1 MRISRVIHLSI
12 LLMSSSVFALAG
24 GAPAPF
30 PPYLSDGFDYAT
42 FTRFDAATP
51 PKTDIY
57 QSNGFMALQERGF
70 GGQKMIIPVAG
81 STIPSNGSDRLVALE
96 IDPPVFVDSSRQ
108 TYSMADSPAKP
119 SKTY

>member
-1 MRISRVIHLSI
+1 MKISRVIHLSI

-51 PKTDIY
+51 P
-57 QSNGFMALQERGF
+57 SL
-70 GGQKMIIPVAG
+70 
-81 STIPSNGSDRLVALE
+81 
-96 IDPPVFVDSSRQ
+96 
-108 TYSMADSPAKP
+108 
-119 SKTY
+119 SKW